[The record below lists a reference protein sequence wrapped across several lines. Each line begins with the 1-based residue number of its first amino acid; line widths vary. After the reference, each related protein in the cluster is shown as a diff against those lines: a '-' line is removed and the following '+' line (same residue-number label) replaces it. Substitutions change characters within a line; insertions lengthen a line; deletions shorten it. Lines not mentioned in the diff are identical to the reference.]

1 MQRLKR
7 ILAGFLTLVLLVTSV
22 PVQAFAVQDTGNAEA
37 SMDSQD
43 VDFEGT
49 NAVGSLL
56 AEAIA
61 QEQQS
66 TIVSSED
73 TPYENGYTLTDIVVQ
88 GSVATVTYDAMEEA
102 QLVVALYSDD
112 GMQLLNTAK
121 TTVTAEETTATVTF
135 SGQMP
140 QYFVAAAYLLDVYD
154 FSPLCPSYETP
165 MYTQDMQELL
175 DMTVADCVEE
185 YGEERIYN
193 LDDNA
198 QTNFAVYAEG
208 AVLLYEEDGVNTVT
222 SADDVNLVY
231 VIANAD
237 DRVTS
242 LTEGSIVVYEYADG
256 ELLLIKVGSITVDG
270 TTVTI
275 QGTDMELEEVFAIM
289 KVEGEAG
296 TEEAV
301 FDPEGLDEHMEY
313 LGTDAPQTYEIEG
326 GTTNKI
332 AHVFYLWGEKNDD
345 TTEKDVWDKDLKADI
360 IGKGKFEGTVSFELE
375 TKLELY
381 ISTKRQFLEFKV
393 TPNINFTAELSGYL
407 NFRSKQLGKGFTI
420 PLGSTGIIAKI
431 RPTINLKFSG
441 KIEFEAKLFLTIGA
455 AVEHRAGGNWQC
467 RDLSKTPKMEPNL
480 EFEGKVFFGVDLN
493 PGVYVASEK
502 LFKADM
508 TSMIGFELTGK
519 LEYKVTDYSGPR
531 IHDCNACIDGD
542 LSFVWKLKIE
552 LKLLNNDHLK
562 LEKTFLDGSV
572 KLFDFYCSL
581 DERKFGK
588 GECPNYR
595 YRVYITVK
603 DANLNIIEGVEVGYI
618 DASEEDGIK
627 QLGFTNAN
635 GVVMDNTIFGNSRNL
650 YLPRGRYTFQ
660 TEYGGEPIRSPEPV
674 EVYSYTSTVLT
685 SNEDYWK
692 RQAELK
698 LLMIKPDSIKTGSVL
713 ESGVCGNNLE
723 WQVYSSGLLEITGKG
738 AMDQFSS
745 AAKAPWYKYKD
756 KIKSLRIGEP
766 QLDPAGQDPSDLITV
781 GNHAFSGYTKLEKVI
796 LEDNVRQLGLSS
808 FANCTKLDEIKMPVD
823 LDVYYNSNS
832 SSNHSFSGCTN
843 VTKIQ
848 YTYGQTGK
856 MTQRMNSAGSS
867 YSYIYSLENT
877 ARESLQYAYMEEGI
891 TNIAAHAFY
900 NAAQLQEIFIPQT
913 ITTIGSSA
921 FAGCTGLTQIDI
933 PEGLTTFGTDV
944 FSGCTGLTSIYI
956 PTTITSIPARCFAYC
971 TGLTELVIPDTV
983 TALEMGAFAG
993 CRNITKLTM
1002 PVDLAFYQDPVTAS
1016 DSYNNSFSGM
1026 TKVTEIQYT
1035 YGRTGKMT
1043 KRSNTYGSS
1052 YHHARSP
1059 EMYSKAA
1066 LESVII
1072 DSGILDISSSAFAGC
1087 SALSNVLF
1095 LGNPLSISSNSF
1107 SGVTAD
1113 ALYPYDNDTWTEDT
1127 MQNYGGTLTWTPY
1140 ILDEDGSI
1148 RTEFDSNT
1156 VELEP
1161 EETEPE
1167 ETEPVETEPAE
1178 TEPAETEPAETEP
1191 AETEPAETEPAETE
1205 SAETEPVETEPAETE
1220 PAETEPAETEPVETE
1235 PVETESV
1242 ETEAQ
1247 ETVPETTS
1255 EQIPSSAS
1263 AAPEEDVPIQGVIGS
1278 GGTNASTPAANAVYG
1293 GMNEA
1298 EFEDAT
1304 GAVIQSTSFNGLVS
1318 GSEYV
1323 MFALVSMEA
1332 EDLLAPGNI
1341 LYIGQA
1347 PADNN
1352 GSLTFRYIQKTP
1364 TDKFNVFACGASHRH
1379 LRNASITFPNLSYN
1393 GDLHIAEPTVTYSGK
1408 TLVEGVDYI
1417 VLDGQGA
1424 ENAGDYLC
1432 TIRGICNYTGL
1443 ITCKYTVNA
1452 GVNTVA
1458 MAAEDLDGQA
1468 TVWIDGAEYGVA
1480 TDGDMCYVNLPDSD
1494 ARTMTIYTYHTDNDT
1509 DDQTNYPVGMKVW
1522 TLENEAGIYTASRQ
1536 ESFDDILQY
1545 AGMSIRVTGKKGIR
1559 MITAMEQTK
1568 KQSLTAE
1575 GLAGY
1580 TLKEYG
1586 TVVAWAG
1593 KLENGQPLVLGQPY
1607 ALSNYAYRKGI
1618 QDAVFD
1624 YRDNLMQ
1631 YTNVLVNFT
1640 DEQCSKV
1647 LALRPYIILQ
1657 DSQGE
1662 TITIYGGIL
1671 YRSIGYI
1678 AYQNRNAFEPR
1689 TEAYA
1694 YIWDIIR
1701 STYGNVYDDEFV
1713 PA

>member
-1 MQRLKR
+1 
-7 ILAGFLTLVLLVTSV
+7 
-22 PVQAFAVQDTGNAEA
+22 
-37 SMDSQD
+37 
-43 VDFEGT
+43 
-49 NAVGSLL
+49 
-56 AEAIA
+56 
-61 QEQQS
+61 
-66 TIVSSED
+66 
-73 TPYENGYTLTDIVVQ
+73 
-88 GSVATVTYDAMEEA
+88 
-102 QLVVALYSDD
+102 
-112 GMQLLNTAK
+112 
-121 TTVTAEETTATVTF
+121 
-135 SGQMP
+135 
-140 QYFVAAAYLLDVYD
+140 
-154 FSPLCPSYETP
+154 
-165 MYTQDMQELL
+165 
-175 DMTVADCVEE
+175 MT
-185 YGEERIYN
+185 
-193 LDDNA
+193 
-198 QTNFAVYAEG
+198 
-208 AVLLYEEDGVNTVT
+208 
-222 SADDVNLVY
+222 
-231 VIANAD
+231 
-237 DRVTS
+237 
-242 LTEGSIVVYEYADG
+242 
-256 ELLLIKVGSITVDG
+256 
-270 TTVTI
+270 
-275 QGTDMELEEVFAIM
+275 
-289 KVEGEAG
+289 
-296 TEEAV
+296 
-301 FDPEGLDEHMEY
+301 
-313 LGTDAPQTYEIEG
+313 
-326 GTTNKI
+326 
-332 AHVFYLWGEKNDD
+332 
-345 TTEKDVWDKDLKADI
+345 
-360 IGKGKFEGTVSFELE
+360 
-375 TKLELY
+375 
-381 ISTKRQFLEFKV
+381 KV
-393 TPNINFTAELSGYL
+393 TE
-407 NFRSKQLGKGFTI
+407 
-420 PLGSTGIIAKI
+420 
-431 RPTINLKFSG
+431 
-441 KIEFEAKLFLTIGA
+441 
-455 AVEHRAGGNWQC
+455 
-467 RDLSKTPKMEPNL
+467 
-480 EFEGKVFFGVDLN
+480 
-493 PGVYVASEK
+493 
-502 LFKADM
+502 
-508 TSMIGFELTGK
+508 
-519 LEYKVTDYSGPR
+519 
-531 IHDCNACIDGD
+531 
-542 LSFVWKLKIE
+542 
-552 LKLLNNDHLK
+552 
-562 LEKTFLDGSV
+562 
-572 KLFDFYCSL
+572 
-581 DERKFGK
+581 
-588 GECPNYR
+588 
-595 YRVYITVK
+595 
-603 DANLNIIEGVEVGYI
+603 
-618 DASEEDGIK
+618 
-627 QLGFTNAN
+627 
-635 GVVMDNTIFGNSRNL
+635 
-650 YLPRGRYTFQ
+650 
-660 TEYGGEPIRSPEPV
+660 
-674 EVYSYTSTVLT
+674 
-685 SNEDYWK
+685 
-692 RQAELK
+692 
-698 LLMIKPDSIKTGSVL
+698 
-713 ESGVCGNNLE
+713 
-723 WQVYSSGLLEITGKG
+723 
-738 AMDQFSS
+738 
-745 AAKAPWYKYKD
+745 
-756 KIKSLRIGEP
+756 
-766 QLDPAGQDPSDLITV
+766 
-781 GNHAFSGYTKLEKVI
+781 
-796 LEDNVRQLGLSS
+796 
-808 FANCTKLDEIKMPVD
+808 
-823 LDVYYNSNS
+823 
-832 SSNHSFSGCTN
+832 
-843 VTKIQ
+843 IQ
-848 YTYGQTGK
+848 YTYGRTGK
-856 MTQRMNSAGSS
+856 MTKRSNTYGSS
-867 YSYIYSLENT
+867 YHHACSPEMYNQEILERVVFDSRITDIATSAFDGCTALTSAPIPSGVTSIGINAFKGCVNLETFAIPAGLTYLGSY
-877 ARESLQYAYMEEGI
+877 
-891 TNIAAHAFY
+891 AFY
-900 NAAQLQEIFIPQT
+900 QCEKFTEITIPAA
-913 ITTIGSSA
+913 
-921 FAGCTGLTQIDI
+921 
-933 PEGLTTFGTDV
+933 
-944 FSGCTGLTSIYI
+944 
-956 PTTITSIPARCFAYC
+956 ITSIPTCCFAYC